1 MNCMFPHFHSCFS
14 ELWMNCGTVEE
25 KATNTST
32 TVVVC
37 IRHTTVVECGLDETV
52 VDELWR

>member
-1 MNCMFPHFHSCFS
+1 MLSQQFHSCFF
-14 ELWMNCGTVEE
+14 ELWTNCGTVEE

-37 IRHTTVVECGLDETV
+37 ICILLWWN
-52 VDELWR
+52 VDYIKLW

>member
-1 MNCMFPHFHSCFS
+1 MLFPHFHSCFS
-14 ELWMNCGTVEE
+14 ELWTNCGTVEE